1 MIYYATS
8 NNISAISWWS
18 VLLAGETV
26 VPGENNQPA
35 ASHWH
40 TLSHNVIS
48 STPRL
53 IEIPTHSVSGDRH

>member
-35 ASHWH
+35 ASHWY
-40 TLSHNVIS
+40 TLSHNVTS

-53 IEIPTHSVSGDRH
+53 IEIPTNSVSGDRR